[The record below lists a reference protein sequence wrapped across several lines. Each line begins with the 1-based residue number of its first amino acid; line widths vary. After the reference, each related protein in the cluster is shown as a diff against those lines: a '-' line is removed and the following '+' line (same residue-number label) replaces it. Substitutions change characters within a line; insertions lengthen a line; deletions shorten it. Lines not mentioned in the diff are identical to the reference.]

1 MSDSSIFE
9 KDYHVDRGDIQRAVE
24 FYEELSL
31 IAHELRKKKEYELDL
46 MSSRVNN
53 IDEDLFRNGESLFL
67 SSVLIIYENSDKK
80 DRILILFPHHLIILS
95 NTLNTTT
102 NTLEFSF
109 ECKISLINTGIHVAK
124 IDGSQYDCKY
134 CFELTGPT
142 LSRLVIVCS
151 TNYDLKTWIELLTN
165 ITSKPQII
173 PQNTKTQTPKYKDIS
188 ATDSQKSFTKAGI
201 SSQSLT
207 TQNSLTSSSI
217 TQSHPTR
224 RLFCL
229 RSHPPLIPHF
239 QLPNDNAN
247 MDGTISLKRFM
258 YKKPQLSEP
267 SGKCTLFQKYP

>member
-1 MSDSSIFE
+1 VFFV
-9 KDYHVDRGDIQRAVE
+9 KDYHADRGDIQRAVE
-24 FYEELSL
+24 FYEELSI

-67 SSVLIIYENSDKK
+67 SSVLIIYENSEKK
-80 DRILILFPHHLIILS
+80 DRILILFPHHLIVLS
-95 NTLNTTT
+95 NTINTST
-102 NTLEFSF
+102 NTLEFNF

-134 CFELTGPT
+134 CYELTGPT

-165 ITSKPQII
+165 ITLKPQII
-173 PQNTKTQTPKYKDIS
+173 AQNKQHTVKHKDLS
-188 ATDSQKSFTKAGI
+188 ATDSQKSFTKQGM

-217 TQSHPTR
+217 TQSHLQR
-224 RLFCL
+224 RTFCL

-247 MDGTISLKRFM
+247 LDGTISLKRFM

-267 SGKCTLFQKYP
+267 SGKCKCFSVYKINIT